1 MWHMIMTF
9 RLASAGQG
17 FDRHMFM
24 LKKLAADAGMSPA
37 IFEDQG
43 CYSKLTHI
51 ILSTSTLQV
60 RCL

>member
-1 MWHMIMTF
+1 M
-9 RLASAGQG
+9 LLCAGQG

-24 LKKLAADAGMSPA
+24 LKKLAAEAGMSPA

-43 CYSKLTHI
+43 CYAKLTHI

-60 RCL
+60 